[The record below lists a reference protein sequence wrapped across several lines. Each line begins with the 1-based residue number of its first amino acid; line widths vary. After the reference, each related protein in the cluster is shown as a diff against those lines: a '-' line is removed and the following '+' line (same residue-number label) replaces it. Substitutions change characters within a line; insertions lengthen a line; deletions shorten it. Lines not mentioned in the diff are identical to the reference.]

1 MTFKSE
7 ADCNKRFLNI
17 SNFQDMQILILKKN
31 GFNPAVILL
40 GKKLRKS
47 FLLFTTKYNTQ
58 TNLDLTE
65 SGALRAVI
73 FVKQG
78 ASLSV
83 AGDSPSTTW
92 MAFKS
97 VSIPGNTAPEF
108 SWVPSPIEGGA
119 LGIASPWFMTWVT
132 VWPLTNRFLDSWT
145 WSTNLFSLRSWI
157 WVRIGFLGA

>member
-58 TNLDLTE
+58 TYLDLTE

-78 ASLSV
+78 ASLLV
-83 AGDSPSTTW
+83 AGDSPSTT
-92 MAFKS
+92 
-97 VSIPGNTAPEF
+97 
-108 SWVPSPIEGGA
+108 
-119 LGIASPWFMTWVT
+119 
-132 VWPLTNRFLDSWT
+132 
-145 WSTNLFSLRSWI
+145 
-157 WVRIGFLGA
+157 